1 MPIARFILVDHD
13 PENGN
18 QPMSFCSKECR
29 DVAESDTGL
38 IFDPKY
44 EESDNDFRCDECGR
58 LASEVQ
64 R

>member
-1 MPIARFILVDHD
+1 MPARFILVDHD

-18 QPMSFCSKECR
+18 PLLSFCSAECR
-29 DVAESDTGL
+29 SEVENDTGL
-38 IFDPKY
+38 IYDPSY
-44 EESDNDFRCDECGR
+44 EESDVDFQCDQCGL